1 MHEFILHELELR
13 LNHLDSDIRHKVTKF
28 SLSNA
33 EEVTEWLDRE
43 SSGSEVEEEDESG
56 TKTPTCSTGTGKA
69 SGDMGR
75 KFEDN
80 GTPESRKKEEK
91 TESPNV
97 RLGVKRTINSP
108 VSSPVTI
115 KKLLLLKKM
124 KTRKNK
130 RKPVRI
136 KKADSKILT
145 STPCR
150 KVIEENHEKKT
161 IKRQKKSEI
170 AKKIEVFKK
179 EVVKKE
185 RDEKKEMVN
194 KARAQP
200 GKKTVKKAVRKK
212 KVAQRSGRR
221 PRKTK
226 KIPNNPKL

>member
-1 MHEFILHELELR
+1 MTL
-13 LNHLDSDIRHKVTKF
+13 DIRSRKF

-43 SSGSEVEEEDESG
+43 SSGSEEEEEDESG
-56 TKTPTCSTGTGKA
+56 IETPTCSTGTGKA

-75 KFEDN
+75 KFEDK
-80 GTPESRKKEEK
+80 GTPESGKKEGK

-97 RLGVKRTINSP
+97 RLGVKRTVNSP
-108 VSSPVTI
+108 VII
-115 KKLLLLKKM
+115 KKLLPLKKM
-124 KTRKNK
+124 KIRENN
-130 RKPVRI
+130 RKPVGI

-179 EVVKKE
+179 EVAKKE
-185 RDEKKEMVN
+185 RDQKKEMVN

-212 KVAQRSGRR
+212 KVIQRSERR

-226 KIPNNPKL
+226 KIPDNPKL

>member
-1 MHEFILHELELR
+1 MTL
-13 LNHLDSDIRHKVTKF
+13 DIRSRKF

-43 SSGSEVEEEDESG
+43 SSGSEEEEEDESG
-56 TKTPTCSTGTGKA
+56 IETPTCSTGTGKA

-75 KFEDN
+75 KFEDK
-80 GTPESRKKEEK
+80 GTPESGKKEGK

-97 RLGVKRTINSP
+97 RLGVKRTVN
-108 VSSPVTI
+108 SPVTI
-115 KKLLLLKKM
+115 KKLLPLKKM
-124 KTRKNK
+124 KIRENNRKQ
-130 RKPVRI
+130 VGI

-179 EVVKKE
+179 EVAKKE
-185 RDEKKEMVN
+185 RDQKKEMVN

-212 KVAQRSGRR
+212 KVIQRSGRR

-226 KIPNNPKL
+226 KIPDNPKL

>member
-1 MHEFILHELELR
+1 MTL
-13 LNHLDSDIRHKVTKF
+13 DIRSRKF

-43 SSGSEVEEEDESG
+43 SSGSEEEYEEDESG
-56 TKTPTCSTGTGKA
+56 IETPTYSTRTGKA

-75 KFEDN
+75 KFEDK
-80 GTPESRKKEEK
+80 GTPESGKKEGK
-91 TESPNV
+91 TEIPNV

-115 KKLLLLKKM
+115 KKLLPLKKM
-124 KTRKNK
+124 KTRENK
-130 RKPVRI
+130 RKP

-179 EVVKKE
+179 EVAKKE
-185 RDEKKEMVN
+185 RDQKKEMVN

-212 KVAQRSGRR
+212 KVTQRSGRR

-226 KIPNNPKL
+226 KIPDNPKL

>member
-1 MHEFILHELELR
+1 MTL
-13 LNHLDSDIRHKVTKF
+13 DIRSRKF

-43 SSGSEVEEEDESG
+43 SSGSEEEEEDESG
-56 TKTPTCSTGTGKA
+56 IETPTCSTGTGKA

-75 KFEDN
+75 KFEDK
-80 GTPESRKKEEK
+80 GTPESGKKEGK

-97 RLGVKRTINSP
+97 RLGVKRTVN
-108 VSSPVTI
+108 SPVTI
-115 KKLLLLKKM
+115 KKLLPLKKM
-124 KTRKNK
+124 KIRENN
-130 RKPVRI
+130 RKPVGI

-161 IKRQKKSEI
+161 MKRQKKSEI
-170 AKKIEVFKK
+170 AKKIELFKK
-179 EVVKKE
+179 EVAKKE
-185 RDEKKEMVN
+185 RDQKKGMVN

-212 KVAQRSGRR
+212 KVTQRSGRR
-221 PRKTK
+221 SRKTK
-226 KIPNNPKL
+226 KIPDNPKL

>member
-1 MHEFILHELELR
+1 MTL
-13 LNHLDSDIRHKVTKF
+13 DIRSRKF

-43 SSGSEVEEEDESG
+43 SSGSEEEEDESG
-56 TKTPTCSTGTGKA
+56 IETPTCSTGTGKA

-75 KFEDN
+75 KFEDK
-80 GTPESRKKEEK
+80 GTPESGKKEGK

-97 RLGVKRTINSP
+97 RLGVKRTVN
-108 VSSPVTI
+108 SPVTI
-115 KKLLLLKKM
+115 KKLLPLKKM
-124 KTRKNK
+124 KIRENN
-130 RKPVRI
+130 RKPVGI

-145 STPCR
+145 STPI
-150 KVIEENHEKKT
+150 KSTT

-179 EVVKKE
+179 EVAKKE
-185 RDEKKEMVN
+185 RDQKKEMVN

-212 KVAQRSGRR
+212 KVIQRSGRR

-226 KIPNNPKL
+226 KIPDNPKL

>member
-1 MHEFILHELELR
+1 MQKKLQSGWI
-13 LNHLDSDIRHKVTKF
+13 
-28 SLSNA
+28 
-33 EEVTEWLDRE
+33 E
-43 SSGSEVEEEDESG
+43 SSGSEEEEEDESG
-56 TKTPTCSTGTGKA
+56 IETPTCSTGTGKA
-69 SGDMGR
+69 NGDMGR
-75 KFEDN
+75 KFKDN
-80 GTPESRKKEEK
+80 GTPESGKKEGK

-108 VSSPVTI
+108 VTI
-115 KKLLLLKKM
+115 KKLLPLKKM

-130 RKPVRI
+130 RKPVGI

-145 STPCR
+145 STSCR

-179 EVVKKE
+179 EVAKKE

-200 GKKTVKKAVRKK
+200 GKKAVKKAVRKK
-212 KVAQRSGRR
+212 KVTQRSGRR
-221 PRKTK
+221 PRNTK
-226 KIPNNPKL
+226 KIHNNPKL

>member
-1 MHEFILHELELR
+1 MTL
-13 LNHLDSDIRHKVTKF
+13 DIRSQKF
-28 SLSNA
+28 SLFNA

-43 SSGSEVEEEDESG
+43 SSGSEEEEEDESG
-56 TKTPTCSTGTGKA
+56 IETPTCSTRTGKA

-80 GTPESRKKEEK
+80 GTPESGKKEGK
-91 TESPNV
+91 IESPNV

-108 VSSPVTI
+108 VSSSVTS
-115 KKLLLLKKM
+115 KKLLPLKKM
-124 KTRKNK
+124 KTRGNK
-130 RKPVRI
+130 RKPVGI

-179 EVVKKE
+179 EVAKKE

-200 GKKTVKKAVRKK
+200 LKNSKEGSEEKESNTKVWEKAKKDKENT
-212 KVAQRSGRR
+212 
-221 PRKTK
+221 
-226 KIPNNPKL
+226 

>member
-1 MHEFILHELELR
+1 MTL
-13 LNHLDSDIRHKVTKF
+13 DIRSWKF

-43 SSGSEVEEEDESG
+43 SSGSEEEEEDESG
-56 TKTPTCSTGTGKA
+56 IETPTCSTGTGKA

-75 KFEDN
+75 KFEDK
-80 GTPESRKKEEK
+80 GTPESGKKEGK

-97 RLGVKRTINSP
+97 RLGVKRTVN
-108 VSSPVTI
+108 SPVTI
-115 KKLLLLKKM
+115 KKLLPLKKM
-124 KTRKNK
+124 KIRENN
-130 RKPVRI
+130 RKPVGI

-179 EVVKKE
+179 EVAKKE
-185 RDEKKEMVN
+185 RDQKKEMVN

-212 KVAQRSGRR
+212 KVIQRSGRR

-226 KIPNNPKL
+226 KIPDNPKL

>member
-1 MHEFILHELELR
+1 MTL
-13 LNHLDSDIRHKVTKF
+13 DIRSRKF
-28 SLSNA
+28 SLSNT

-43 SSGSEVEEEDESG
+43 SSGSEEEEEDESG
-56 TKTPTCSTGTGKA
+56 IETPTCSTGTGKA

-75 KFEDN
+75 KFEDK
-80 GTPESRKKEEK
+80 GTPESGKKEGK

-97 RLGVKRTINSP
+97 RLGVKRTVN
-108 VSSPVTI
+108 SPVTI
-115 KKLLLLKKM
+115 KKLLPLKKM
-124 KTRKNK
+124 KIRENN
-130 RKPVRI
+130 RKPVGI

-179 EVVKKE
+179 EVAKKE
-185 RDEKKEMVN
+185 RDQKKEMVN

-212 KVAQRSGRR
+212 KVIQRSGRR

-226 KIPNNPKL
+226 KIPDNPKL